1 MIISGKNTIYEQL
14 INQKRKQPRLKGWKK
29 RKWFS
34 IDCGGVNVTQLATLF
49 RMSACWFPSEQ
60 LKLSAESKTRTHI
73 QRNANGDG
81 WRKGM
86 WHTVYVSSDITS
98 HHPLDLSYLQQSI
111 QTIPLSPPDP
121 LKRHWSSWPQRSVT
135 VFHKADSFFI
145 GPPWEQTAQMCLT
158 NTYNNKSRWLGVMPA
173 K

>member
-1 MIISGKNTIYEQL
+1 MIISVKNTIYEQL
-14 INQKRKQPRLKGWKK
+14 VNQKRKQPRLKGWKRRK
-29 RKWFS
+29 RVS
-34 IDCGGVNVTQLATLF
+34 IDFGGVNVTQLETLF

-73 QRNANGDG
+73 QKNANGDG

-86 WHTVYVSSDITS
+86 WHTVCVFRHHITS
-98 HHPLDLSYLQQSI
+98 PPLIFHTFSSPSKQSHYFLL
-111 QTIPLSPPDP
+111 IP
-121 LKRHWSSWPQRSVT
+121 WSAIDHRSVT